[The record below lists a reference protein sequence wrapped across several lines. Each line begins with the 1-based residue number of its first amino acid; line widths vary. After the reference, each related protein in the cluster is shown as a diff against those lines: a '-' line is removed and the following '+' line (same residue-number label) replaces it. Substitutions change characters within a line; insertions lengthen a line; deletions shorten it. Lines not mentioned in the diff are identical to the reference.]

1 MFQVKKEKTEEELEF
16 AMTCTICLHTYP
28 SLNSYE
34 IDQRRHAKAFDLREL
49 VACPLCEELVSR
61 HLKSISRIE
70 LNSTT

>member
-1 MFQVKKEKTEEELEF
+1 VKKEKLEDLQPEF

-49 VACPLCEELVSR
+49 VACPLCENLVSAFR
-61 HLKSISRIE
+61 VTKMSL
-70 LNSTT
+70 